1 MRSSSDPSQVLF
13 EDFSVCSSLTD
24 LQLKLKKEALQ
35 LERSVNWNSTVSQ
48 VNQNIY
54 TCTQHKYSH
63 QTCFRLQTQIHRRKG
78 LAIAASRTK
87 TQLTEVGP
95 FVHQ

>member
-1 MRSSSDPSQVLF
+1 MQFLF
-13 EDFSVCSSLTD
+13 FNHMEIKSIQLQGFIDVHLLFSGLTKKVGFIETD

-35 LERSVNWNSTVSQ
+35 LERSVNWNST
-48 VNQNIY
+48 
-54 TCTQHKYSH
+54 
-63 QTCFRLQTQIHRRKG
+63 TQIHRRKG

>member
-35 LERSVNWNSTVSQ
+35 LERSVNWNST
-48 VNQNIY
+48 
-54 TCTQHKYSH
+54 
-63 QTCFRLQTQIHRRKG
+63 TQIHRRKG